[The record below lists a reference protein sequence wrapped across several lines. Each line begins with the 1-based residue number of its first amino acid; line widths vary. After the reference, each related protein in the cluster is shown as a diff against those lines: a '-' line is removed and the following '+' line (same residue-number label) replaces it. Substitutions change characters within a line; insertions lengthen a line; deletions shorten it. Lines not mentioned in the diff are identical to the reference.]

1 MIESMSA
8 ATTSQSVS
16 QRGATRENERKK
28 PRVLVVGVGGIG
40 GVLTAHLA
48 RSRAEQCDAL
58 VALSTNEQI
67 VRAIERDGMRVRG
80 SGESFSTSA
89 RVVHEIPKSERPFD
103 LVLLATQ
110 PPQVED
116 AARKALPFLASDG
129 AMVCL
134 QNGLCE
140 ERIERIA
147 GPSRVLGAVV
157 AWGASML
164 EPGSY
169 ERTSRGGFTV
179 GRVDGGDDP
188 RLHALASI
196 LDAVGPV
203 KLTHNLAGVRWSKL
217 AINSAISTLG
227 TIGGDRLGPLL
238 RRTVVRRL
246 ALEIMSETV
255 EVARAEGVRLEKVA
269 GTLDLDWL
277 ALTPAE
283 RSGSLSIA
291 LKHALLLAVGTK
303 YRRMRSSMLSAIERG
318 RVPAVDFLNGEVVTH
333 GAAHAVNTPVNGRA
347 TERVHALARGEAKP
361 GFDQIEALARDVG
374 LLRG

>member
-1 MIESMSA
+1 MAEL
-8 ATTSQSVS
+8 TTSQSSSKHGSV
-16 QRGATRENERKK
+16 ATSAPRKK

-40 GVLTAHLA
+40 GVLTAHIARA
-48 RSRAEQCDAL
+48 RSEQCDAI

-67 VRAIERDGMRVRG
+67 VHAIERNGIRVRG
-80 SGESFSTSA
+80 SGAPFSVRA
-89 RVVHEIPKSERPFD
+89 RVVREIPKSERPFD

-116 AARKALPFLASDG
+116 AARAALPFLAEDG

-140 ERIERIA
+140 QRIERIA

-169 ERTSRGGFTV
+169 EKTSSGGFTL
-179 GRVDGGDDP
+179 GRLDGRDDA
-188 RLHALASI
+188 RLHTLASI
-196 LDAVGPV
+196 LDSVGPV
-203 KLTHNLAGVRWSKL
+203 RVTSNLVGVRWSKL
-217 AINSAISTLG
+217 AINAAISTLG
-227 TIGGDRLGPLL
+227 TLGGDRLGPLL
-238 RRTVVRRL
+238 RRTIVRRL
-246 ALEIMSETV
+246 ALEIMTETV
-255 EVARAEGVRLEKVA
+255 EVARAEGVRLENVA
-269 GTLDLDWL
+269 GTLDLDRI

-283 RSGSLSIA
+283 RRGALSIVW
-291 LKHALLLAVGTK
+291 KHAVLIAVGVK

-318 RVPAVDFLNGEVVTH
+318 RVPAVDFLNGEVVSR
-333 GAAHAVNTPVNGRA
+333 GAARSVHTPVNARA
-347 TERVHALARGEAKP
+347 TMRVHALARGEAKP

-374 LLRG
+374 LL

>member
-1 MIESMSA
+1 MSEV
-8 ATTSQSVS
+8 TTSQPPAKNGPVPTSAG
-16 QRGATRENERKK
+16 RK

-48 RSRAEQCDAL
+48 RARSEQCEAI

-67 VRAIERDGMRVRG
+67 VHAIERDGMRVRG
-80 SGESFSTSA
+80 SGEPFSVRA

-116 AARKALPFLASDG
+116 AARKALPFLAADG

-140 ERIERIA
+140 QRIERIA

-169 ERTSRGGFTV
+169 ERTSSGGFTL
-179 GRVDGGDDP
+179 GRPDGSDDD
-188 RLHALASI
+188 RVHTLASI
-196 LDAVGPV
+196 LDCVGPV
-203 KLTHNLAGVRWSKL
+203 KLTSNLAGVRWSKL

-227 TIGGDRLGPLL
+227 TLGGDRLGPLL
-238 RRTVVRRL
+238 RRTIVRRL

-255 EVARAEGVRLEKVA
+255 EVARVEGVRLEKVA

-283 RSGSLSIA
+283 RRGALSIA
-291 LKHALLLAVGTK
+291 LKHALLIGVGAK

-318 RVPAVDFLNGEVVTH
+318 RVPAVDFLNGEVVSH
-333 GAAHAVNTPVNGRA
+333 GAARSVNTPVNARA

-374 LLRG
+374 LLRA